1 MHIHHTT
8 HNPSRNGTTFYL
20 VDDKVHVARRDHL
33 SVEQVPFVADATDG
47 PAGGLDG
54 HHLLDHL
61 LFVGVE
67 EAREL
72 GGVERGVQLE
82 EAAQRRHG
90 RLRTHIRQEKRE
102 VALRGLG
109 LRIFR
114 VCRQLLLV
122 IVRRWVG
129 RDEFWARVEEEL
141 LEGGEALITVS
152 GTKIGI

>member
-1 MHIHHTT
+1 MDEFRRKDERT
-8 HNPSRNGTTFYL
+8 YL

-67 EAREL
+67 EDREL

-102 VALRGLG
+102 VALGGLG
-109 LRIFR
+109 RRF

-122 IVRRWVG
+122 IVRRWVRG
-129 RDEFWARVEEEL
+129 DEFWARVEEEL
-141 LEGGEALITVS
+141 LEGGEALVTVS
-152 GTKIGI
+152 GTKNGI

>member
-1 MHIHHTT
+1 MT
-8 HNPSRNGTTFYL
+8 YL
-20 VDDKVHVARRDHL
+20 VDDKVQVARRDHL

-102 VALRGLG
+102 VAMCGLLR
-109 LRIFR
+109 RIFR

-122 IVRRWVG
+122 LVRRWVRG
-129 RDEFWARVEEEL
+129 DEFWARVEEEL
-141 LEGGEALITVS
+141 LEGGEALVTES
-152 GTKIGI
+152 GIKIGT

>member
-1 MHIHHTT
+1 M
-8 HNPSRNGTTFYL
+8 NDVYYL

-67 EAREL
+67 EASEL

-82 EAAQRRHG
+82 EAAQRRHR
-90 RLRTHIRQEKRE
+90 RLRADVRQEKRE

-109 LRIFR
+109 LRIFG

-122 IVRRWVG
+122 IVRRRVG
-129 RDEFWARVEEEL
+129 GDEFWARVEEEL
-141 LEGGEALITVS
+141 LERGEAIVTVS
-152 GTKIGI
+152 GTKIRT

>member
-1 MHIHHTT
+1 M
-8 HNPSRNGTTFYL
+8 
-20 VDDKVHVARRDHL
+20 
-33 SVEQVPFVADATDG
+33 ADATDG

-122 IVRRWVG
+122 VVRRWVG
-129 RDEFWARVEEEL
+129 GDEFWARVEEQL
-141 LEGGEALITVS
+141 LEGGEALVTVS
-152 GTKIGI
+152 GINLGYRLERWRGKGKGRTLGTAWRIGHRIDP

>member
-1 MHIHHTT
+1 M
-8 HNPSRNGTTFYL
+8 
-20 VDDKVHVARRDHL
+20 
-33 SVEQVPFVADATDG
+33 ADATDG

-129 RDEFWARVEEEL
+129 GDEFWARIEEEL
-141 LEGGEALITVS
+141 LEGGEALVTES
-152 GTKIGI
+152 GIKIGT